1 MAITR
6 PAPRRPAWPRRAA
19 PACVAATAVAADP
32 ALDALYRRACAGP
45 PDGDGVVNAIAAF
58 EATLVTPGS
67 RFDLFLQGGASGP
80 AAIPAC
86 GTDRGSGHPDPTRGS
101 RRPGLWQV
109 EDGVLAL
116 PAGPR
121 TGMLPTR

>member
-6 PAPRRPAWPRRAA
+6 SAPSRPAWPRRAA
-19 PACVAATAVAADP
+19 PDGAVVAVVAADR

-45 PDGDGVVNAIAAF
+45 PDGDGVVDAIAAF

-67 RFDLFLQGGASGP
+67 RFDLFLQGSASGP

-101 RRPGLWQV
+101 RRPGLWRV
-109 EDGVLAL
+109 EGGALAF

-121 TGMLPTR
+121 TGTLPAR